1 VTTEQTDIQPDE
13 GSESALSETELKAVA
28 PEVLANSLG
37 DYLQA
42 WWRRI
47 RNGESGALPVIV
59 GLIAIIIFFQVER
72 SAFLTD
78 QNLINIFEEAAIY
91 ILLGAAETFILLL
104 SEIDLSIGYGMGIGG
119 FVIAELIA
127 APVNLPWW
135 AGIIGGVLAVGSLG
149 FVQGTLITRI
159 GLPSFIVTLGGQ
171 LAFLGIML
179 ELANVDKTAVG
190 GVIQVD
196 PTSPIYKLV
205 NSNMSPTLGWIVLAV
220 CLVAFAALLLN
231 RSRTRRARGLH
242 TQPLGV
248 TALTIALV
256 AAAGFAL
263 MWICNSNHG
272 IIATSSVRGMPWVIP
287 FVLIIILF
295 YSWLLTRTRTGR
307 YIYAVG
313 NNKEAARRAGI
324 KVNWIV
330 TFAFIMSGATA
341 ALASLIYISE
351 QGNMST
357 SVDGGGL
364 VLYAVAAAVIGGT
377 TLFGGRGRMVN
388 ALLGGVIIAVIF
400 DGLGLMGVSAAVQ
413 DIATAVVLLAAV
425 SLDAIVGRRAVL
437 R

>member
-1 VTTEQTDIQPDE
+1 VTTEQSETRPDE
-13 GSESALSETELKAVA
+13 GSESALSDSELTTVA

-47 RNGESGALPVIV
+47 KNGESGALPVIA
-59 GLIAIIIFFQVER
+59 GLIAIIIFFQAER

-78 QNLINIFEEAAIY
+78 QNLVNIFEEAAIY

-127 APVNLPWW
+127 PPVNFPWW
-135 AGIIGGVLAVGSLG
+135 LGVICGVIAVGGLG
-149 FVQGTLITRI
+149 FVQGTLITQI

-171 LAFLGIML
+171 LAFVGIML
-179 ELANVDKTAVG
+179 ELANVDSTAVG
-190 GVIQVD
+190 GVIQVS

-205 NSNMSPTLGWIVLAV
+205 NSNMSTTLGWIALVV
-220 CLVAFAALLLN
+220 CLLLFAGVTLN
-231 RSRTRRARGLH
+231 RNRSRRARGLH
-242 TQPLGV
+242 TPPIGV
-248 TALTIALV
+248 TALTLGLV
-256 AAAGFAL
+256 TLAGVL
-263 MWICNSNHG
+263 LVYVCNNNRSDLGVVEG
-272 IIATSSVRGMPWVIP
+272 IPWVVP
-287 FVLIIILF
+287 FVLIIIMF
-295 YSWLLTRTRTGR
+295 YSWLLARTRTGR

-324 KVNWIV
+324 KVKWIV

-341 ALASLIYISE
+341 ALASLVYISE

-357 SVDGGGL
+357 DVDGGNL

-377 TLFGGRGRMVN
+377 TLYGGRGRMIN
-388 ALLGGVIIAVIF
+388 ALLGGLIIAVVF

-413 DIATAVVLLAAV
+413 DIATAIVLIAAV
-425 SLDAIVGRRAVL
+425 SLDAIVRRRAAT

>member
-1 VTTEQTDIQPDE
+1 VTTEQSDTRPDE
-13 GSESALSETELKAVA
+13 GSESALSETELTSAA

-37 DYLQA
+37 DYLAA

-47 RNGESGALPVIV
+47 KNGESGALPVLA
-59 GLIAIIIFFQVER
+59 GLVAIIIFFQLER

-78 QNLINIFEEAAIY
+78 QNLINLFEESAIFVV
-91 ILLGAAETFILLL
+91 LGAAETFVLLL

-119 FVIAELIA
+119 FVVAELIA
-127 APVNLPWW
+127 PPVNLPWW
-135 AGIIGGVLAVGSLG
+135 LGVIGGVAAVGFLG
-149 FVQGTLITRI
+149 LVQGSLITQL

-171 LAFLGIML
+171 LAFVGIML
-179 ELANVDKTAVG
+179 ELANVDPTAVG
-190 GVIQVD
+190 GVIQIS

-205 NSNMSPTLGWIVLAV
+205 NSNMSTTLGWIALAV
-220 CLVAFAALLLN
+220 CLALFAGVTLNRN
-231 RSRTRRARGLH
+231 RSRKARGLH

-248 TALTIALV
+248 TLLTIGSVAL
-256 AAAGFAL
+256 AGIL
-263 MWICNSNHG
+263 LVYVCNNNRSDLGVVKG
-272 IIATSSVRGMPWVIP
+272 IPWVIP
-287 FVLIIILF
+287 FVLLIILF
-295 YSWLLTRTRTGR
+295 YSWLLARTRTGR

-330 TFAFIMSGATA
+330 TFGFIMSGATA

-357 SVDGGGL
+357 DLDGGGL

-377 TLFGGRGRMVN
+377 TLYGGRGRMVN
-388 ALLGGVIIAVIF
+388 ALLGGVIIAVVY

-413 DIATAVVLLAAV
+413 DIATAIVLIAAV
-425 SLDAIVGRRAVL
+425 SLDAIVRRRAT